1 MKSILQTES
10 RQARLDGILEQA
22 TEFMHIEPL
31 PENTIRLQIGDICCD
46 LKISDSEVYDW
57 LKRLYHEYETEQ
69 LPDITIQLDISNNL
83 SLKKLEASVFKSR
96 FMQWRGRDFRT
107 THGIM
112 SGKFDPVHRLI
123 MLKAEKNLG
132 NPELKINHLNRL
144 LTLAYYTGCKIKF
157 DNKPPAMFMHSCGIL
172 RNGHALLF
180 TGPSEVGKTTVARFC
195 GKQDGEVISDEM
207 VLVDRPA
214 GNGNNACVR
223 SAPMLGT
230 FPPGR
235 KLSSPLRCIFLL
247 KQSNRTQ
254 ANILSKTEVY
264 TKLLRQVISPACIG
278 QKDKKSIFSI
288 MADFSAEISQAI
300 PAYEL
305 EFQLDGEA
313 LWRVVGDIE
322 KKLNIKEAR

>member
-1 MKSILQTES
+1 MKSIVQTDL
-10 RQARLDGILEQA
+10 RQARIDTIMDQA
-22 TEFMHIEPL
+22 IEFMHIEPL
-31 PENTIRLQIGDICCD
+31 PGNTIRLQIGDICCA
-46 LKISDSEVYDW
+46 LKVSDSEVYDW
-57 LKRLYHEYETEQ
+57 LRRLYREYETEQ
-69 LPDITIQLDISNNL
+69 LPDITIQLDITNRL
-83 SLKKLEASVFKSR
+83 SLEKLEASVFKSR

-112 SGKFDPVHRLI
+112 SGKFDPERRLI

-144 LTLAYYTGCKIKF
+144 LTLAYYTGCKLKF

-172 RNGHALLF
+172 RNGQALLF

-207 VLVDRPA
+207 VLVSRPA
-214 GNGNNACVR
+214 GNGSKAGVR

-235 KLSSPLRCIFLL
+235 KLSAPLNCIFLL
-247 KQSNRTQ
+247 KQSHRTQ
-254 ANILSKTEVY
+254 ANVLTRTEVY

-278 QKDKKSIFSI
+278 QKDKKSIFSM
-288 MADFSAEISQAI
+288 MADFSAEIAQAI
-300 PAYEL
+300 PVYEL

-322 KKLNIKEAR
+322 KKLNIKEGQ